1 MPVRLV
7 GQISAQEKR
16 ETQIAQGERLI
27 TTWYIIIRKA
37 AIPLCLTAQ
46 IMGLNTFKV
55 GGFSSMGNVFIEDDN
70 REPILSEEVAGLS
83 VLWASNTQHW
93 FCLH

>member
-37 AIPLCLTAQ
+37 AVPLWPFSSDHGPQ
-46 IMGLNTFKV
+46 HIQ
-55 GGFSSMGNVFIEDDN
+55 FSSMENVFIEDDN